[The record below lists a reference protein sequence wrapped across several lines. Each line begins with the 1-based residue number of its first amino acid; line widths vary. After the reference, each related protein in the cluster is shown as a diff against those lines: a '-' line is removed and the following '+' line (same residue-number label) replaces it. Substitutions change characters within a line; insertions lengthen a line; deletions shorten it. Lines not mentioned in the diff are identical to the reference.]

1 MVIDNMKRKIKIVH
15 FLYNM
20 SNGGVETVLLNYFS
34 NINLENITLY
44 AIIQD
49 QPDLNCVN
57 KFKKLNFEIIQ
68 LKNKKNHPILYT
80 IEVLKILNKIKPDIV
95 HSHMNLS
102 NFFPLLLAKC
112 SHIKVRISHSHS
124 YKSSKTLLVCFL
136 SFLNKIIATQYM
148 ACGKDAAIYQ
158 FGKKLYNKNNIYIL
172 SNAIN
177 VEQYE
182 FNSNIRKSIRDEFNL
197 SEYIVIGHIGRF
209 TEQKNHIFL
218 LKTFKNILQFNKKFK
233 LLLIGTGPLK
243 SEIIKYVYENKINDN
258 VIFLECRDDIPK
270 LLMAM
275 DLFFLPSLYE
285 GLPLVAIEAQ
295 ASNLFCV
302 FSDKITRECQILPKT
317 KFVTIDNDTLPW
329 EKVALNFNIDSDSK
343 RNENIKKIFEKSGF
357 DIESEAARL
366 EQYYFKILER

>member
-1 MVIDNMKRKIKIVH
+1 M
-15 FLYNM
+15 
-20 SNGGVETVLLNYFS
+20 
-34 NINLENITLY
+34 
-44 AIIQD
+44 
-49 QPDLNCVN
+49 
-57 KFKKLNFEIIQ
+57 
-68 LKNKKNHPILYT
+68 
-80 IEVLKILNKIKPDIV
+80 
-95 HSHMNLS
+95 
-102 NFFPLLLAKC
+102 
-112 SHIKVRISHSHS
+112 
-124 YKSSKTLLVCFL
+124 
-136 SFLNKIIATQYM
+136 
-148 ACGKDAAIYQ
+148 
-158 FGKKLYNKNNIYIL
+158 
-172 SNAIN
+172 
-177 VEQYE
+177 
-182 FNSNIRKSIRDEFNL
+182 
-197 SEYIVIGHIGRF
+197 
-209 TEQKNHIFL
+209 
-218 LKTFKNILQFNKKFK
+218 
-233 LLLIGTGPLK
+233 
-243 SEIIKYVYENKINDN
+243 YENKINDN

>member
-49 QPDLNCVN
+49 QPDFNCVN
-57 KFKKLNFEIIQ
+57 RFKKLNFEIIQ

-102 NFFPLLLAKC
+102 NFFPLLLAKF
-112 SHIKVRISHSHS
+112 SHIKVRISHAHS

-136 SFLNKIIATQYM
+136 SFLNRIIATQYM

-158 FGKKLYNKNNIYIL
+158 FGKKQYNKNNIYIL

-182 FNSNIRKSIRDEFNL
+182 FNSSIRKSIRDEFNL

-209 TEQKNHIFL
+209 TEQKNHMFL
-218 LKTFKNILQFNKKFK
+218 LKTFKNILQFNEKFK

-243 SEIIKYVYENKINDN
+243 AEAIKYVYENKINDN

-317 KFVTIDNDTLPW
+317 NFVTIDNGTSPW

-357 DIESEAARL
+357 DIKFEAARL
-366 EQYYFKILER
+366 EQYYFKILEK